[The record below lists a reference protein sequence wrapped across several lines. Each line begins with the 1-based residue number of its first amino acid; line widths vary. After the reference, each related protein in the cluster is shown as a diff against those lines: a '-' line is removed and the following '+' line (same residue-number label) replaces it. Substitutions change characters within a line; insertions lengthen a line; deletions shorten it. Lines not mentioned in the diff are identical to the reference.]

1 MFCLRSQNNSLNH
14 IQKRALRLLYDDHM
28 ESFQDKKLYIKNL
41 ERLAKEIYKFIYG
54 LSPPAINDIFKVG
67 GNICNL
73 AKKLKSGTETISYRD
88 PQIRNLISD
97 SIQNVSSLKNF
108 KIWKDNSKY
117 GKAKSAHVGIVINT
131 CKTSASSKSTD
142 IETQKSW

>member
-1 MFCLRSQNNSLNH
+1 M
-14 IQKRALRLLYDDHM
+14 
-28 ESFQDKKLYIKNL
+28 
-41 ERLAKEIYKFIYG
+41 
-54 LSPPAINDIFKVG
+54 NDIFKVG
-67 GNICNL
+67 GNIYNL

-97 SIQNVSSLKNF
+97 SIKNVSPLKNF

-131 CKTSASSKSTD
+131 SKTSASSK
-142 IETQKSW
+142 